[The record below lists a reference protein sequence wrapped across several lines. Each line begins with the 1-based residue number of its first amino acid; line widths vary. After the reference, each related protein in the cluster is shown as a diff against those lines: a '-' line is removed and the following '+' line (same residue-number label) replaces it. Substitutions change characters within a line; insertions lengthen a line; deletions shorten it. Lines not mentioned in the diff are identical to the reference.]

1 MMSIAKGF
9 IFKRM
14 DSPIHRLDPRIKL
27 LMSIGLFYLALS
39 ISSIFEAAIIF
50 STIFTIAT
58 FAKITNRLIRTI
70 FIALG
75 FAIFIFLINYIVG
88 YEILLAI
95 QLSLR
100 FITIISSTSMFFLI
114 TSPDELELV
123 MKWMRIPRDFVF
135 AFVTA
140 VRFVPVLIM
149 DATRI
154 MDSQKSRGLELEKG
168 NIIKRIRNFIPI
180 LIPLILTSIRR
191 SLNLAEAME
200 SRSYSSNN
208 PKTSLYELKLKT
220 RDKIALS
227 IILITF
233 FTLVYLLKY
242 II

>member
-1 MMSIAKGF
+1 M
-9 IFKRM
+9 
-14 DSPIHRLDPRIKL
+14 
-27 LMSIGLFYLALS
+27 
-39 ISSIFEAAIIF
+39 
-50 STIFTIAT
+50 
-58 FAKITNRLIRTI
+58 
-70 FIALG
+70 
-75 FAIFIFLINYIVG
+75 G

-114 TSPDELELV
+114 TSPDELEMV

-140 VRFVPVLIM
+140 VRFVPVLII

-200 SRSYSSNN
+200 SRGNGISKN
-208 PKTSLYELKLKT
+208 PTSLYSLKLVNF
-220 RDKIALS
+220 DMIVIS
-227 IILITF
+227 ITMVSFVSVILF
-233 FTLVYLLKY
+233 GY
-242 II
+242 

>member
-9 IFKRM
+9 IFKKM
-14 DSPIHRLDPRIKL
+14 DSPIHELDPRIKL
-27 LMSIGLFYLALS
+27 FMSICLFYLALS
-39 ISSIFEAAIIF
+39 ISSISEAAIILA
-50 STIFTIAT
+50 TIFTIAT
-58 FAKITNRLIRTI
+58 VANITNRLIRTI

-75 FAIFIFLINYIVG
+75 FAIFIFLINYVVG

-114 TSPDELELV
+114 TSPDELEMV

-140 VRFVPVLIM
+140 IRFVPVLIM
-149 DATRI
+149 DTTRI

-180 LIPLILTSIRR
+180 LIPLILISIKR

-200 SRSYSSNN
+200 SRAYGVIKK
-208 PKTSLYELKLKT
+208 PTSLYKLKFSQ
-220 RDKIALS
+220 RDGISTITTLFIFF
-227 IILITF
+227 III
-233 FTLVYLLKY
+233 KQ
-242 II
+242 IK